1 MSWRGAIKY
10 TVLFITLPLFLI
22 LYCSFDPNYPDNS
35 TGNGNNVTIIIENG
49 DEIEIVEAIVCA
61 SDLDDSI
68 HFYEN
73 LKNNNLNF
81 KVEEGNDRE
90 FTINGYV
97 SNFWRY
103 TNSFIADIGENDT
116 TFTITLKQIDGP
128 IPDVPENVA
137 LEILPENVV
146 KITWDSCSRTRGYN
160 VYRKKDNADII
171 EKTGSVENTGLLD
184 SNVFDEHTYHYAVSA
199 YNTTGESDTSDFI
212 PIMIPSDNEVP
223 KTPDNVRIVDSSATS
238 ITIMWDRIIDAA
250 FINVYRTLG
259 SGTPNELIA
268 TIESTRYEDKGLTP
282 VTLYSYAISAK
293 NSIGESQK
301 SSKVS
306 ATTLT
311 PDPEIPQNVS
321 ATTLSDVSI
330 KVTWDEVDYAEEYEI
345 YRSLSET
352 GTYNLDDASETN
364 SFISA
369 GLEYETVYYYKVKT
383 KNEAGISDF
392 SEVDSAK
399 TLPEIVDPPQKPTNV
414 SAKALSPYVIQVS
427 WPNVTYTSTY
437 NIYRSNSSSGPFN
450 KISQPVDTIYNDSG
464 LSENTTY
471 YYEVSA
477 ENNGGESEH
486 SNVVSAKT
494 MILITVPTGLT
505 GEALSSSAIELT
517 WNSVAGADEY
527 KVFRSLSM
535 SGTYEEIAIVIQTDF
550 TDTGLDA
557 NTTYYYKVSAKGPSG
572 ESEQTDPISVTTKLP
587 IPDTPD
593 GLTAVALSSSEIKVE
608 FNTVNGAVGYNI
620 YFCESPPNNF
630 TLLTTV
636 GSGTYTHNN
645 LTPETEYFYKV
656 SAYND
661 DGESGLSDSVS
672 ATTLP
677 TPPDTPTGVS
687 ATALSSS
694 EIQVTYNSV
703 SDADGYIIYH
713 SLYATGQY
721 TALDSIS
728 QTTFTHDN
736 LEANTTHYYKV
747 SAYNDVGESELS
759 DTVYATTKSDKVA
772 YITNCAEC
780 GRCDNYCD
788 VGAIKY
794 QGGTYVVDTD
804 LCDGC
809 GDCISACP
817 YDYIILVDAYEKVK
831 RWIKG
836 IFTREKKK

>member
-1 MSWRGAIKY
+1 MTRWRIERWILY
-10 TVLFITLPLFLI
+10 FLFILLLI
-22 LYCSFDPNYPDNS
+22 LYCAFDPKYPDNS
-35 TGNGNNVTIIIENG
+35 TNNGNNVTIAIENG
-49 DEIEIVEAIVCA
+49 DEVEIVEAVVCA
-61 SDLDDSI
+61 PDLDDSI

-73 LKNNNLNF
+73 LKNNKLNF
-81 KVEEGNDRE
+81 KVEEGKDRG

-97 SNFWRY
+97 SNLWRY
-103 TNSFIADIGENDT
+103 TNSFIADIGKNDT
-116 TFTITLKQIDGP
+116 TFVITLKQIDGP
-128 IPDVPENVA
+128 VPDVPENIV
-137 LEILPENVV
+137 LELLPENIV
-146 KITWDSCSRTRGYN
+146 KISWDACSRANGYN
-160 VYRKKDNADII
+160 TYRKKDDLDDIKKI
-171 EKTGSVENTGLLD
+171 GSVENTELLD
-184 SNVFDEHTYHYAVSA
+184 STVCAEHTYHYAVSA
-199 YNTTGESDTSDFI
+199 YNATGESDTSDFI
-212 PIMIPSDNEVP
+212 PITIPSSNEVP
-223 KTPDNVRIVDSSATS
+223 QIPQNVEIVDSSATS
-238 ITIMWDRIIDAA
+238 ITMIWDRIIGAA
-250 FINVYRTLG
+250 CYNIYRTIG
-259 SGTPNELIA
+259 SGTPSELIA
-268 TIESTRYEDKGLTP
+268 TIDSTRYVDQGLTP
-282 VTLYSYAISAK
+282 QTLYSYAVSAK

-301 SSKVS
+301 SAKVS

-311 PDPEIPQNVS
+311 PDPDIPQNVS

-345 YRSLSET
+345 YRSLSEA
-352 GTYNLDDASETN
+352 GSYNLDDVSETN

-369 GLEYETVYYYKVKT
+369 GLEYETVYYYKVKA

-392 SEVDSAK
+392 SEFDSAK

-414 SAKALSPYVIQVS
+414 TAKALSPYVIQAS
-427 WPNVTYTSTY
+427 WPNVANASTY

-450 KISQPVDTIYNDSG
+450 KIAQPVDTVYNDSG

-486 SNVVSAKT
+486 SDVVSAKT
-494 MILITVPTGLT
+494 MILITVPTGLAGT
-505 GEALSSSAIELT
+505 ALSSSAIEIS

-535 SGTYEEIAIVIQTDF
+535 SGTYEEIAIAAQTDF

-557 NTTYYYKVSAKGPSG
+557 NTTYYYKLSAKGPSG
-572 ESEQTDPISVTTKLP
+572 ESEQTDPVSVTTKMP
-587 IPDTPD
+587 VPDTPD
-593 GLTAVALSSSEIKVE
+593 GLTAVALSSSEIKVD
-608 FNTVNGAVGYNI
+608 FNTVSGAVGYNI
-620 YFCESPPNNF
+620 YYCESPPNNF

-661 DGESGLSDSVS
+661 DGESELSDSVS

-694 EIQVTYNSV
+694 EIRVTYNSV
-703 SDADGYIIYH
+703 SDADGYVIYH

-728 QTTFTHDN
+728 QSTYTHDS